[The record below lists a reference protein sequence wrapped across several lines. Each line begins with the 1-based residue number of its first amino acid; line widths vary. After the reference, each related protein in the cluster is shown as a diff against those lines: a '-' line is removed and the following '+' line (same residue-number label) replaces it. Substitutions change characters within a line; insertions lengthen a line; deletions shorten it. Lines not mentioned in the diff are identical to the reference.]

1 MTPAPLP
8 DRSRRSRAA
17 ARRRSAALG
26 ALAAL
31 AALAAPCGPAQAQDD
46 ARTLRLRALAA
57 TCAHCHGTDG
67 RPLVADGMS
76 RLAGAD
82 AGWLAQQMRDF
93 RDGRRPATVMPQ
105 IAKGY
110 SDAQIDALAGYF
122 AAQR

>member
-1 MTPAPLP
+1 MTPAHSP
-8 DRSRRSRAA
+8 DRSRAP
-17 ARRRSAALG
+17 ARRRAAALG

-31 AALAAPCGPAQAQDD
+31 ATLAAPCGSAWAQD

-57 TCAHCHGTDG
+57 TCAQCHGTDG
-67 RPLVADGMS
+67 RPVVADGMS